1 MILRVYLF
9 FLGVII
15 IIFSI
20 AHVKKSRE
28 TIWRVASFF
37 GILNV
42 ISLAYILG
50 IYAMFVLVSL
60 ILLLSIY
67 ELAKNYKVRYPTPLA
82 VVVIGCYLLMVYFE
96 SYLIYFIPAFLLQ
109 VGLTF
114 AGTLN
119 MIRNPCYVYFLGV
132 MSLAI
137 SSASLVAL
145 YSMNPDAIVF
155 LIAMLAFNDVT
166 GYFAGRKFGKTRIF
180 KILSPNKTLEGYIGG
195 LGGLLVG
202 LILFHTIIPV
212 LAGTSL
218 LQNFILFTTMFI
230 FGNAGDL
237 LFSKIK
243 RSVGIKDF
251 SKLLPGHGGILD
263 RFDSALTVSPLL
275 FMFLYYMK

>member
-28 TIWRVASFF
+28 TVLRVASFF

-82 VVVIGCYLLMVYFE
+82 VVVVGCYLLMLYFE
-96 SYLIYFIPAFLLQ
+96 SYLIYLIPAFLLL

-119 MIRNPCYVYFLGV
+119 MIRNPCYVYFFGV
-132 MSLAI
+132 MSLAF
-137 SSASLVAL
+137 SSASLVAS
-145 YSMNPDAIVF
+145 YSMNPDAIFF

-166 GYFAGRKFGKTRIF
+166 GYFAGRKFGETRIF

-218 LQNFILFTTMFI
+218 LQNFILLTTMFI

-251 SKLLPGHGGILD
+251 SNLLPGHGGILD

-275 FMFLYYMK
+275 FMFLSYMK

>member
-9 FLGVII
+9 FICVII
-15 IIFSI
+15 IIFAI
-20 AHVKKSRE
+20 AYVKKSRE
-28 TIWRVASFF
+28 TVLRVASFF

-42 ISLAYILG
+42 FCLASILG
-50 IYAMFVLVSL
+50 IGAIFALVSL
-60 ILLLSIY
+60 ILLLGIY
-67 ELAKNYKVRYPTPLA
+67 ELAKNYKIKYPIIFAIA
-82 VVVIGCYLLMVYFE
+82 VAGCYLLMLYFD
-96 SYLIYFIPAFLLQ
+96 SSLIYFIPAFLLLAA
-109 VGLTF
+109 LTF

-119 MIRNPCYVYFLGV
+119 MISNPFYVYFLGV
-132 MSLAI
+132 LSLAV
-137 SSASLVAL
+137 SAASLVVL
-145 YSMNPDAIVF
+145 YSINPDTIWF

-166 GYFAGRKFGKTRIF
+166 GYFAGRKFGKTLIF

-195 LGGLLVG
+195 LGGLLAG

-212 LAGTSL
+212 LAETSL
-218 LQNFILFTTMFI
+218 LQNLILLSSIFI

-251 SKLLPGHGGILD
+251 SNFLPGHGGILD
-263 RFDSALTVSPLL
+263 RFDSTLTVSPLL

>member
-9 FLGVII
+9 FLGVMI

-20 AHVKKSRE
+20 AYVKKSRE
-28 TIWRVASFF
+28 TVLRVASFF

-50 IYAMFVLVSL
+50 VYAMFVLVSL

-67 ELAKNYKVRYPTPLA
+67 ELAKNYKVRYPIPLA
-82 VVVIGCYLLMVYFE
+82 VVVVGCYLLMLCFE
-96 SYLIYFIPAFLLQ
+96 SYLIYFIPAFLLL

-119 MIRNPCYVYFLGV
+119 MIRNPCYVYFFGV

-137 SSASLVAL
+137 STASLVAL
-145 YSMNPDAIVF
+145 YSMNPDAIFF

-218 LQNFILFTTMFI
+218 LQNFILLTTMFI

-251 SKLLPGHGGILD
+251 SNLLPGHGGILD

-275 FMFLYYMK
+275 FMFLYYM